1 MPHSPPATSTA
12 SGLEWVPSPPN
23 VVSSCLL
30 LSYVIKYVAVPS
42 VSRTIARQVSIT
54 SVSIPE
60 EKGGHILRC
69 NLNPVYNPP
78 TPLCLMILPSV
89 LNVPLFW

>member
-1 MPHSPPATSTA
+1 MGERKKDTQINAHETMPHRPPATSTA

-42 VSRTIARQVSIT
+42 VSRTIVPVSIT
-54 SVSIPE
+54 SVSMPE
-60 EKGGHILRC
+60 EKGGTHSG
-69 NLNPVYNPP
+69 V
-78 TPLCLMILPSV
+78 T
-89 LNVPLFW
+89 